1 MKHKR
6 KRIAILVQNLHN
18 GGAERMAANMALEL
32 SAYYS
37 VWLIVFDGRDAIYP
51 YGGRLIDLKL
61 PPSEDENIAQR
72 LVKLVYRVRRLRYLK
87 RSLRID
93 CCISHMNSA
102 NVINILSK
110 GKEKVYSIYHS
121 MPSACD
127 GKGKTAA
134 QLHRFIAAG
143 SERYYCV
150 SRLAAMDMAKS
161 YGIAPEKL
169 GCIYNFLDPE
179 KIEVQSREAL
189 PADAAAFYAKH
200 PRMLISM
207 GRLTAMKGQDRMI
220 RLLRE
225 LRKEDDGVGLTIL
238 GEGEERASLTA
249 LAGELE
255 LTEHVYL
262 PGELPNPFPWLKAA
276 SVFLLFSDYEG
287 LPMVLIEAASVK
299 LPVAACDV
307 ASGPR
312 EILAPD
318 TDIQNFTDKAEYAR
332 YGVLL
337 PSLAGEERRGELGEK
352 ECMTEQAVKRLLY
365 DEELRGRYIE
375 RSAEC
380 AERFSAAQQ
389 IGKWRKRIDG

>member
-1 MKHKR
+1 
-6 KRIAILVQNLHN
+6 
-18 GGAERMAANMALEL
+18 
-32 SAYYS
+32 
-37 VWLIVFDGRDAIYP
+37 
-51 YGGRLIDLKL
+51 
-61 PPSEDENIAQR
+61 
-72 LVKLVYRVRRLRYLK
+72 
-87 RSLRID
+87 
-93 CCISHMNSA
+93 
-102 NVINILSK
+102 
-110 GKEKVYSIYHS
+110 
-121 MPSACD
+121 
-127 GKGKTAA
+127 
-134 QLHRFIAAG
+134 
-143 SERYYCV
+143 
-150 SRLAAMDMAKS
+150 MDMAKS

-365 DEELRGRYIE
+365 DEKLRGRYIE

-380 AERFSAAQQ
+380 AERFSTAQQ